1 MAKRKT
7 TASKPETKAVKA
19 AEVKEE
25 NVKKTEAPVAAAP
38 AKSEEKP
45 AAKKAAAA
53 PAAAKK
59 TAAPAAKK
67 TAEKVETTEKK
78 VVIQYSGKEISGA
91 ELVEKAKKHAGIE
104 SPKKIDVYV
113 KPEVNKVYYV
123 INGDVF
129 GDFDLFVFE

>member
-25 NVKKTEAPVAAAP
+25 NVKAEAPAPAPVAAP
-38 AKSEEKP
+38 KSEDKP
-45 AAKKAAAA
+45 AAKKTTAAA
-53 PAAAKK
+53 PKK
-59 TAAPAAKK
+59 PATPAVKK
-67 TAEKVETTEKK
+67 AAEKAETTEKK